1 MKLSYWYSDPP
12 LAPYSGTLQRLG
24 AARNYAGRCGTPLR
38 VYRAIYTDAD
48 AKVKEQAI
56 SSGSGSDSG
65 YSLQSYKTSMGIAE
79 AVIT

>member
-1 MKLSYWYSDPP
+1 MASALSC
-12 LAPYSGTLQRLG
+12 
-24 AARNYAGRCGTPLR
+24 AGRCGTPLR
-38 VYRAIYTDAD
+38 VYRAIYTDAE

>member
-1 MKLSYWYSDPP
+1 M
-12 LAPYSGTLQRLG
+12 
-24 AARNYAGRCGTPLR
+24 
-38 VYRAIYTDAD
+38 YRAIYTDAD